1 MHTDH
6 AAQRRTHLS
15 HKPGA
20 SPAAQQCSIE
30 PLILGDMLEE
40 RHPDLW
46 GMLVWPHLSNGVQQ
60 GIHGFLKD
68 LLHQAI
74 FILIMA
80 IEGGSTHHCPLG

>member
-1 MHTDH
+1 
-6 AAQRRTHLS
+6 
-15 HKPGA
+15 
-20 SPAAQQCSIE
+20 
-30 PLILGDMLEE
+30 MLEE